1 MTAVGGDHGLVSEIT
16 EQYEVAVIGT
26 GFSGLGVAIELKRS
40 GITDF
45 VVLERANAVGG
56 TWRDNVY
63 PGCAVDVPSVLYSY
77 SFFPGDWSRLF
88 ATQPELR
95 AYTESVVDAFELRSH
110 VRLNSEV
117 VGGEFDEA
125 THRWVVRLA
134 DGRVISARAVVMGYF
149 SLHVPFVPDIP
160 GLDVFSGIQMHSGS
174 WDLGFDPKGK
184 RIAVVGS
191 GASAVQIV
199 PALAREGAHVVSFQR
214 SPAWVLPRGD
224 RAIPGPVRTLL
235 RKFPPARLALRG
247 MVFSLLES
255 VHLAEF
261 HPRLLP
267 VFEQICLRAL
277 RKQVPDPRTREALR
291 PDYRFGCKRPMVSD
305 EYYAAFARDDVDLV
319 TEKIVELTPAGV
331 RTADGVVHEVDAI
344 VWATGY
350 HVQDSIPR
358 FPDFRTPAF
367 SLRDSYERNGFAAYR
382 GIAFAGLPNLF
393 CVTGPNTALPHT
405 SQFQAIE
412 PTTRLVARTIAHMR
426 DRAVTR
432 YAPTEAAQRRFVAHC
447 RRVLADRV
455 WTIGGCTS
463 YFVSATGANTLTWP
477 GSTRSVRRDRRRIR
491 PEDWERQ
498 SAG

>member
-1 MTAVGGDHGLVSEIT
+1 MSEVP
-16 EQYEVAVIGT
+16 ERCEVAVIGS
-26 GFSGLGVAIELKRS
+26 GFSGLGVAINLKRC
-40 GITDF
+40 GIEDF
-45 VVLERANAVGG
+45 VILERAESVGG

-95 AYTESVVDAFELRSH
+95 AYTESVVDAFDLRRH
-110 VRLNSEV
+110 VRRESEV
-117 VGGEFDEA
+117 VGAEFDESE
-125 THRWVVRLA
+125 HRWRVRSA

-149 SLHVPFVPDIP
+149 SLHVPFVPDVP
-160 GLDVFSGIQMHSGS
+160 GRELFRGVQMHSGS
-174 WDLGFDPKGK
+174 WHSGFQPEGK

-199 PALAREGAHVVSFQR
+199 PALARAGAQVVSFQR

-224 RAIPGPVRTLL
+224 RAIPGPVRTVL
-235 RKFPPARLALRG
+235 REFPPARLALRG
-247 MVFSLLES
+247 MVFSLLEL

-267 VFEQICLRAL
+267 VFEQVCLRAL
-277 RKQVPDPRTREALR
+277 RRQVPDPRIREKLR

-319 TEKIVELTPAGV
+319 TEKIVDLTPSGV

-358 FPDFRTPAF
+358 FPDFRTAAF
-367 SLRDSYERNGFAAYR
+367 SLRESYERNGFAAYR

-412 PTTRLVARTIAHMR
+412 PTTRLIARTIAHMR
-426 DRAVTR
+426 ERAVTR
-432 YAPTEAAQRRFVAHC
+432 YTPTDAAQHRFVAHC

-463 YFVSATGANTLTWP
+463 YFVTPTGTNTLTWP
-477 GSTRSVRRDRRRIR
+477 GSTRSVRRDRRHIR
-491 PEDWERQ
+491 PEDWDRRPATAE
-498 SAG
+498 SSTA

>member
-1 MTAVGGDHGLVSEIT
+1 MSEVT
-16 EQYEVAVIGT
+16 ERCEVVVIGS
-26 GFSGLGVAIELKRS
+26 GFSGLGVAINLKRC
-40 GITDF
+40 GIDDF
-45 VVLERANAVGG
+45 VILERAESVGG

-95 AYTESVVDAFELRSH
+95 AYTESVVDAFDLRPH

-117 VGGEFDEA
+117 VGAEFDE
-125 THRWVVRLA
+125 TEHRWRVRLA

-149 SLHVPFVPDIP
+149 SLHVPFVPDVP
-160 GLDVFSGIQMHSGS
+160 GREQFQGVQMHSGS
-174 WDLGFDPKGK
+174 WDPGFRPEGK

-199 PALAREGAHVVSFQR
+199 PALARAGAHVVSFQR

-224 RAIPGPVRTLL
+224 RAIAGPVRTVL

-247 MVFSLLES
+247 MVFSLLEL

-267 VFEQICLRAL
+267 VFEQVCLRAL
-277 RKQVPDPRTREALR
+277 RNQVPDPRTREKLR

-319 TEKIVELTPAGV
+319 TEKIVDLTPSGV

-358 FPDFRTPAF
+358 FPDFGTPTF
-367 SLRDSYERNGFAAYR
+367 SLRESYERNGFAAYR

-412 PTTRLVARTIAHMR
+412 PTTRLIARTIAHMR
-426 DRAVTR
+426 ERAVTR
-432 YAPTEAAQRRFVAHC
+432 YTPTDVAQHRFVAHC

-463 YFVSATGANTLTWP
+463 YFVTPTGTNTLTWP
-477 GSTRSVRRDRRRIR
+477 GSTRSVRRDRRHIR
-491 PEDWERQ
+491 PEDWDRRQ
-498 SAG
+498 RAVESSTP